1 MTEFNDTV
9 KNVAIENIV
18 SFLKNPNGKSQ
29 LAQVSLIL
37 ETVQNAFVTNDITKE
52 AQTNLKRFFF
62 S

>member
-37 ETVQNAFVTNDITKE
+37 EMMITWM
-52 AQTNLKRFFF
+52 LL
-62 S
+62 